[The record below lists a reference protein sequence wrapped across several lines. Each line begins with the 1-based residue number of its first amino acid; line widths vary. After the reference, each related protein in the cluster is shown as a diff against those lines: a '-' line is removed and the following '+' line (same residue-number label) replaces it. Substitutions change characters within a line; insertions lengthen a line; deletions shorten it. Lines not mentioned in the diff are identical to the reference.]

1 MTEEQFVSLADQL
14 ARARK
19 ATKKNCPIILRHR
32 SGRGYPFP
40 CIHTD
45 RDALLRLLEQKRPQ
59 RRSHNVRIELIA
71 YRMFVAVPR
80 TKSWRLNRAEQLLET
95 CHISPADWTD
105 FLEQ

>member
-1 MTEEQFVSLADQL
+1 MTEEQFVLLADKL

-32 SGRGYPFP
+32 SGRGHPFP
-40 CIHTD
+40 CIHAD
-45 RDALLRLLEQKRPQ
+45 RDALVRLLEQKRPQ
-59 RRSHNVRIELIA
+59 RRGHDVRIKPIA

-80 TKSWRLNRAEQLLET
+80 TKSWRLNRAEQLLEA
-95 CHISPADWTD
+95 CHIPPEDWTD